1 MPAYLLGID
10 IGTSSVKTAVLEVE
24 SASTVHSLTR
34 EYPVLQPQPGYA
46 EQNPDDWWNAVVQ
59 TVRAA
64 TESIDKNAILGIG
77 LSGQMHGTVC
87 LGQNGEPLR
96 PAIIWA
102 DTRSKPQCDALMSR
116 DLDEMSKYAAGR
128 PAAGFMGP
136 TLMWLAQHEPE
147 TLARARAVILP
158 KDEVRRRL
166 TGEIATEVSDAA
178 ASWLLDVKTG
188 QWSDWLLEACGLEQR
203 YMPTVLQSTEIAGK
217 LTPDAASILGIPAGI
232 PVIAGCADQPAQALA
247 YGLYAPG
254 TALVTI
260 GTGGQVFLPLMQ
272 PQTDPH
278 MRFYVFN
285 HALPERWY
293 AAAAILSAGLSLRW
307 LRDLLG
313 LKDRADAYEHLSN
326 LANAVPPG
334 AEGLIFLPYLAGER
348 TPHFDPQASGA
359 FIGLRLHH
367 HAGHMARAVM
377 EGVTFALN
385 ECLSLVA
392 ESDSQL
398 RVIISGGA
406 AASPV
411 WRQIQAD
418 IFNRPLTLSAGANH
432 ACAGAALLAGVGC
445 GVYSSIDDA
454 CSRLPQSREQILPN
468 IENVAFYSVQR
479 DLYRGLYDTLK
490 TDMHSLAAS
499 VKN

>member
-1 MPAYLLGID
+1 MSYLLGID
-10 IGTSSVKTAVLEVE
+10 IGTSSVKTAVLDAE
-24 SASTVHSLTR
+24 SAAILHSVTE

-46 EQNPDDWWNAVVQ
+46 EQNPDDWWNAFIK
-59 TVRAA
+59 TVRGA
-64 TESIDKNAILGIG
+64 TESLDKRAIVGIG

-87 LGQNGEPLR
+87 LDLSGEPLR

-102 DTRSKPQCDALMSR
+102 DTRSKPQCDALM
-116 DLDEMSKYAAGR
+116 DNIDEMAAHAPGR

-147 TLARARAVILP
+147 TLAHVGTVILP

-178 ASWLLDVKTG
+178 ASWLLDVKNG
-188 QWSDWLLEACGLEQR
+188 QWSDWLLRACGLERR
-203 YMPTVLQSTEIAGK
+203 YMPTVLQSTDVAGK
-217 LTPDAASILGIPAGI
+217 LAPDAAALLGLPAGI

-247 YGLYAPG
+247 YGLSEPG

-272 PQTDPH
+272 PEMDPH

-313 LKDRADAYEHLSN
+313 LKERADAYQHLSK
-326 LANAVPPG
+326 LASETSPG

-348 TPHFDPQASGA
+348 TPHFDPQASGV
-359 FIGLRLHH
+359 FLGLRLHH

-377 EGVTFALN
+377 EGVTFALS

-392 ESDSQL
+392 DENEQL
-398 RVIISGGA
+398 QVIISGGA
-406 AASPV
+406 AASPI
-411 WRQIQAD
+411 WRKIQTD
-418 IFNRPLTLSAGANH
+418 IFNRPLTFSAGANH
-432 ACAGAALLAGVGC
+432 ACLGAALLAGVGG

-454 CSRLPQSREQILPN
+454 CSRLPQAVEQVLPDPENAAIYARQRE
-468 IENVAFYSVQR
+468 
-479 DLYRGLYDTLK
+479 LYRGLYDTLK
-490 TDMHSLAAS
+490 TDMHRLSTLKS
-499 VKN
+499 G